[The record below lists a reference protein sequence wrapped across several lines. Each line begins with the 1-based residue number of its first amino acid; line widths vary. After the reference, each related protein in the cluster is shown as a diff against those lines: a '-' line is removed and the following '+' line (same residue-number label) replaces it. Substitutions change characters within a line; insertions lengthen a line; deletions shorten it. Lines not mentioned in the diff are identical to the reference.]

1 MIRFLGRRVLQA
13 IVVLFIVT
21 IIVFVLIHLLPG
33 GPARAELGVQATPTA
48 VESFNKQHGFD
59 KSLPQQYLTW
69 LGELFRGDLGY
80 SYKENS
86 TVLDLL
92 KDRLPKTAL
101 LAGVSVA
108 IAVLIAIPLGTL
120 QAVRRNRL
128 TDYLATAV
136 TFVLYSTPSFWLS
149 LILVLFFSVKLG
161 FLPAQAPQG
170 SIAAVLAQPS
180 GLVLPIATIALISVA
195 LYSRYMR
202 SSTIDNLTQD
212 YVRTA
217 RAKGASTA
225 RVLFGHVLRNAISP
239 ILTLLGLSLPF
250 ILSGTLITE
259 RVFNFPGMGLLFYN
273 AAVTQDY
280 PVLLA
285 VTLVV
290 AIATVLGSVLADI
303 GYALLDPRIRHAHG

>member
-1 MIRFLGRRVLQA
+1 MIRFLTRRVLQA

-48 VESFNKQHGFD
+48 IESFNKQHGFD

-86 TVLDLL
+86 TVMDLL

-128 TDYLATAV
+128 TDYVATAV

-180 GLVLPIATIALISVA
+180 GLILPIATIALISVA

>member
-170 SIAAVLAQPS
+170 SISAVLAQPS

>member
-1 MIRFLGRRVLQA
+1 MIRFLARRVLQA

-48 VESFNKQHGFD
+48 IESFNKQHGFD

-86 TVLDLL
+86 TVMDLL

-128 TDYLATAV
+128 TDYVATAV

-180 GLVLPIATIALISVA
+180 GLVLPVATIALISVA

>member
-1 MIRFLGRRVLQA
+1 MIRFLTRRVLQA

-48 VESFNKQHGFD
+48 IESFNKQHGFD
-59 KSLPQQYLTW
+59 KSLLQQYLTW

-86 TVLDLL
+86 TVMDLL

-128 TDYLATAV
+128 TDYVATAV

-180 GLVLPIATIALISVA
+180 GLILPIATIALISVA

>member
-1 MIRFLGRRVLQA
+1 MIRFLVRRVLQA

-48 VESFNKQHGFD
+48 IESFNKQHGFD
-59 KSLPQQYLTW
+59 QSLLHQYLTW

-120 QAVRRNRL
+120 QAVRRNRV

-161 FLPAQAPQG
+161 LLPAQAPQG
-170 SIAAVLAQPS
+170 SIADVLADPR
-180 GLVLPIATIALISVA
+180 GLVLPVATIALISVA

-217 RAKGASTA
+217 RAKGASTV
-225 RVLFGHVLRNAISP
+225 RVVFGHVLRNAISP

-290 AIATVLGSVLADI
+290 AFATVLGSVLADV
-303 GYALLDPRIRHAHG
+303 GYALLDPRIRHSGG

>member
-1 MIRFLGRRVLQA
+1 MIRFLARRVLQA

-48 VESFNKQHGFD
+48 IESFNKQHGFD

-86 TVLDLL
+86 TVMDLL

-128 TDYLATAV
+128 TDYVATAV

-180 GLVLPIATIALISVA
+180 GLILPIATIALISVA

>member
-1 MIRFLGRRVLQA
+1 MIRFLARRVLQA

-48 VESFNKQHGFD
+48 IESFNKQHGFD

-86 TVLDLL
+86 TVIDLL

-128 TDYLATAV
+128 TDYVATAV

-180 GLVLPIATIALISVA
+180 GLILPIATIALISVA

>member
-1 MIRFLGRRVLQA
+1 MIRFLARRVLQA

-48 VESFNKQHGFD
+48 IESFNKQHGFD
-59 KSLPQQYLTW
+59 KSLLQQYLTW

-86 TVLDLL
+86 TVMDLL

-128 TDYLATAV
+128 TDYVATAV

-180 GLVLPIATIALISVA
+180 GLILPIATIALISVA

>member
-1 MIRFLGRRVLQA
+1 MIRFLARRVLQA

-86 TVLDLL
+86 TVMDLL

-128 TDYLATAV
+128 TDYVATAV

-180 GLVLPIATIALISVA
+180 GLVLPVATIALISVA